1 MKSPIC
7 TYVFITY
14 ILLHGN
20 YSVLKPH
27 YLNIILRILMHIL
40 SLISHA
46 CATFHK
52 TDPVLN

>member
-1 MKSPIC
+1 MKSSIYS
-7 TYVFITY
+7 YVFITY

-27 YLNIILRILMHIL
+27 YLNIILHIL
-40 SLISHA
+40 SLISHV